1 MDGEAAAR
9 EHGGTGASRSQDPG
23 ALFLARPGGVAQA
36 VGTSLGA
43 RRPLAAALIIWVA
56 AFILL
61 GAAIIGLGLL
71 LTRVL
76 LGAGLDGVDTDV
88 IRWFVA
94 ERIPAFDT
102 LSGLASALGSTGVI
116 LAVSVVTGIVLALA
130 RHWRQSGFLLFAL
143 TLEFSL
149 FILTVTIVNRN
160 RPEVAQLDAAPPT
173 SSFPSGHTAAAW
185 TLYLGLAIV
194 TSSLVRSGL
203 VRALAWV
210 AAIALP
216 LLVAG
221 SRLYRGMHFPTDVI
235 AGALLAC
242 AVLLVAVF
250 AVRSTVAATAER
262 ERRAAEYDHPATGSP
277 AGNPQ
282 EEVVP

>member
-9 EHGGTGASRSQDPG
+9 EHRGTGGSRPQDPG

-43 RRPLAAALIIWVA
+43 RRPLATALVIWVA

-88 IRWFVA
+88 MRWFVA
-94 ERIPAFDT
+94 ERIPTLDT
-102 LSGLASALGSTGVI
+102 LSRWASGLGSTGVI
-116 LAVSVVTGIVLALA
+116 LAVSAVTGIVLVLT
-130 RHWRQSGFLLFAL
+130 RHWRQFGFLLFAL

-149 FILTVTIVNRN
+149 FLLTVTIINRN
-160 RPEVAQLDAAPPT
+160 RPDVAQLDAAPPT

-194 TSSLVRSGL
+194 TSSLVRGGL
-203 VRALAWV
+203 VRALAWT

-216 LLVAG
+216 LLVAV

-235 AGALLAC
+235 AGALLAG
-242 AVLLVAVF
+242 AVLLIAVF

-262 ERRAAEYDHPATGSP
+262 ERRAAEHDRPATGSP

-282 EEVVP
+282 GEVVS